1 MRFLDSGQGA
11 ARVTVK
17 GTNWLKAGLKIIA
30 VANGKLTLDGENAL
44 KGSVE
49 LQTTANM
56 FLTVNKNQSAKI
68 LSWVLEP

>member
-30 VANGKLTLDGENAL
+30 VRYFGG
-44 KGSVE
+44 
-49 LQTTANM
+49 
-56 FLTVNKNQSAKI
+56 
-68 LSWVLEP
+68 